1 MTRSLTPPDVPG
13 AISALNKRVTDIE
26 RRLDRLIRQ
35 IPDPGVTWY
44 DHTPQ
49 PREWGPWTSAVD
61 RRVSVIVVHL
71 LTPGSGPTT
80 AQVNANGTPIAS
92 VTLAAGERGPRK
104 VTVSKRIGPDEDI
117 LTAESTVIGSGATG
131 LTLTA
136 RFA

>member
-44 DHTPQ
+44 VHDPQ
-49 PREWGPWTSAVD
+49 PQEWGPWESAIA
-61 RRVSVIVVHL
+61 RRVSVVVFHL
-71 LTPGSGPTT
+71 LTPGST
-80 AQVNANGTPIAS
+80 ATDAQLNINGSTVAS
-92 VTLAAGERGPRK
+92 VSLAGGMTRQK
-104 VTVSKRIGPDEDI
+104 VTISKALSPDEDYM
-117 LTAESTVIGSGATG
+117 TAEVTTVGAGAGG
-131 LTLTA
+131 LSITA